1 MSEVS
6 TTVSTICQTLNARI
20 VAGEFN
26 TGGKLPSERA
36 LSEQF
41 STTRI
46 TLQEALGQLE
56 AQGVIYRQVRRGW
69 FISPPR
75 LVYNP
80 LQRSHFH
87 AMAQQQGRDAHTQ
100 VIDSGHVQADAALA
114 RRLELPEGA
123 EVYRIRRL
131 RFIDARAVLYCE
143 HYLNPAYFAG
153 ILDADLTQSLTALYA
168 ERYGIRYGRVR
179 FDMLPTLLP
188 QEAAAM
194 LKVTYGSP
202 SLFITRVNR
211 DQHDRVIDCD
221 LEYWRYDALHI
232 DVEAVANDEG

>member
-1 MSEVS
+1 MSEAP
-6 TTVSTICQTLNARI
+6 TTVATICQTLNARI
-20 VAGEFN
+20 TAGEFAV
-26 TGGKLPSERA
+26 GGKLPSERA

-41 STTRI
+41 ATTRI

-75 LVYNP
+75 LIYNP

-87 AMAQQQGRDAHTQ
+87 AMAQQQGRAAHTEA
-100 VIDSGHVQADAALA
+100 IDSAVVTLDAPLAARLAL
-114 RRLELPEGA
+114 PPGA
-123 EVYRIRRL
+123 EAYRIRRL
-131 RFIDARAVLYCE
+131 RYIDGRAVLYCE
-143 HYLNPAYFAG
+143 HYLNPAYFPG
-153 ILDADLTQSLTALYA
+153 ILDEDLTQSLTALYA
-168 ERYGIRYGRVR
+168 ARYGIHYGRVR

-188 QEAAAM
+188 QQAAVM

-202 SLFITRVNR
+202 ALFITRVNR

-232 DVEAVANDEG
+232 DVEAL

>member
-1 MSEVS
+1 MNDVP
-6 TTVSTICQTLNARI
+6 TTVATLCRTLAARI
-20 VAGEFN
+20 ANGEFSAD
-26 TGGKLPSERA
+26 GRLPSERA

-75 LVYNP
+75 LIYNP

-87 AMAQQQGRDAHTQ
+87 AMAQQQGRDAHTE
-100 VIDSGHVQADAALA
+100 VIDSGREQADAALA

-131 RFIDARAVLYCE
+131 RYIDGRAVLYCE

-153 ILDADLTQSLTALYA
+153 ILDEDLTQSLTGLYA
-168 ERYGIRYGRVR
+168 ERYDIRYGRVR

-188 QEAAAM
+188 QQAAAM

-202 SLFITRVNR
+202 ALFITRVNR

-232 DVEAVANDEG
+232 DVEAQ

>member
-1 MSEVS
+1 MNDVP
-6 TTVSTICQTLNARI
+6 TTVATLCRTLAARI
-20 VAGEFN
+20 ASGEFSA
-26 TGGKLPSERA
+26 GGKLPSERA

-75 LVYNP
+75 LIYNP

-87 AMAQQQGRDAHTQ
+87 AMAQQQGRDAHTE
-100 VIDSGHVQADAALA
+100 VIDSGRVQADAALA

-131 RFIDARAVLYCE
+131 RSIDGRAVLYCE

-153 ILDADLTQSLTALYA
+153 ILDEDLTQSLTGLYA
-168 ERYGIRYGRVR
+168 ERYDIRYGRVR

-188 QEAAAM
+188 QQAAAM

-202 SLFITRVNR
+202 ALFITRVNR

-232 DVEAVANDEG
+232 DVEAQ

>member
-1 MSEVS
+1 MNDVP
-6 TTVSTICQTLNARI
+6 TTVATLCRTLAARI
-20 VAGEFN
+20 ASGEFSAD
-26 TGGKLPSERA
+26 GRLPSERA

-75 LVYNP
+75 LIYNP

-87 AMAQQQGRDAHTQ
+87 AMAQQQGRDAHTE
-100 VIDSGHVQADAALA
+100 VIDSGRVQADAALA

-131 RFIDARAVLYCE
+131 RYIDGRAVLYCE

-153 ILDADLTQSLTALYA
+153 ILDEDLTQSLTGLYA
-168 ERYGIRYGRVR
+168 ERYDIRYGRVR

-188 QEAAAM
+188 QQAAAM

-202 SLFITRVNR
+202 ALFITRVNR

-232 DVEAVANDEG
+232 DVEAQ

>member
-1 MSEVS
+1 MSEAP
-6 TTVSTICQTLNARI
+6 TTVATICQTLSARI
-20 VAGEFN
+20 TAGEFAVD
-26 TGGKLPSERA
+26 GKLPSERA

-41 STTRI
+41 ATTRI

-75 LVYNP
+75 LIYNP

-87 AMAQQQGRDAHTQ
+87 AMAQQQGRAAHTEA
-100 VIDSGHVQADAALA
+100 IDS
-114 RRLELPEGA
+114 
-123 EVYRIRRL
+123 
-131 RFIDARAVLYCE
+131 AVVT
-143 HYLNPAYFAG
+143 
-153 ILDADLTQSLTALYA
+153 LDAPLAGRLA
-168 ERYGIRYGRVR
+168 RYGIHYGRVR

-188 QEAAAM
+188 QQAAAM
-194 LKVTYGSP
+194 LKLTYGSP
-202 SLFITRVNR
+202 ALFITRVNS

-232 DVEAVANDEG
+232 DVEAL

>member
-1 MSEVS
+1 MNDVP
-6 TTVSTICQTLNARI
+6 TTVATLCRTLAARI
-20 VAGEFN
+20 ASGEFSA
-26 TGGKLPSERA
+26 GGKLPSERA

-75 LVYNP
+75 LIYNP

-87 AMAQQQGRDAHTQ
+87 AMAQQQGRDAHTE
-100 VIDSGHVQADAALA
+100 VIDSGRVQADAALA

-131 RFIDARAVLYCE
+131 RYIDGRAVLYCE

-153 ILDADLTQSLTALYA
+153 ILDEDLTLSLTGLYA
-168 ERYGIRYGRVR
+168 ERYDIRYGRVR

-188 QEAAAM
+188 QQAAAM

-202 SLFITRVNR
+202 ALFITRVNR

-232 DVEAVANDEG
+232 DVEAQ

>member
-1 MSEVS
+1 MSEGT
-6 TTVSTICQTLNARI
+6 TTVATICQTLASRI
-20 VAGEFN
+20 ANGEFSAD
-26 TGGKLPSERA
+26 GKLPSERA

-87 AMAQQQGRDAHTQ
+87 AMAQQQGRDAYTE
-100 VIDSGHVQADAALA
+100 VIDTATLPLYGELCQRLAL
-114 RRLELPEGA
+114 PPGS

-131 RFIDARAVLYCE
+131 RYIDGRAVLYCE

-153 ILDADLTQSLTALYA
+153 ILDEDLTQSLTGLYA

-202 SLFITRVNR
+202 ALFITRVNR

-232 DVEAVANDEG
+232 DVEAQ